1 MCPVKSLRYFVK
13 NQIVFLSDCK
23 LTSLF
28 LTRYTKIVEIHLFS
42 SKCDFNNSVIQW
54 QHILF
59 NIRVNNQNFVIKTNM
74 SYDLLSKF
82 AFN

>member
-1 MCPVKSLRYFVK
+1 M
-13 NQIVFLSDCK
+13 
-23 LTSLF
+23 
-28 LTRYTKIVEIHLFS
+28 VEINLFS
-42 SKCDFNNSVIQW
+42 SKCDFNDSVIQW

-59 NIRVNNQNFVIKTNM
+59 NIQVNNQNFVIKTNM